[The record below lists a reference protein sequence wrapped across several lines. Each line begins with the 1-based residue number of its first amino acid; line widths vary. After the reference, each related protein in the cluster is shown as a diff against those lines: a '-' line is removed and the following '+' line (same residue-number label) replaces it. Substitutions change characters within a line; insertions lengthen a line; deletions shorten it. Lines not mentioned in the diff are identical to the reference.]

1 MIDKELKKNL
11 RNRLRRAE
19 GQVAG
24 IGRMVE
30 EDRYCI
36 EVLTQIAGSVA
47 ALLRVRDLVLENHMR
62 TCVAQALRSDSEREQ
77 DTKIA
82 EVMGILSKFG
92 GLK

>member
-1 MIDKELKKNL
+1 MMNEALKKNL
-11 RNRLRRAE
+11 RNRLKRAE

-24 IGRMVE
+24 IGRMIE
-30 EDRYCI
+30 DDRYCI
-36 EVLTQIAGSVA
+36 EVLTQIASSVA
-47 ALLRVRDLVLENHMR
+47 ALLCARDLVLENHMR
-62 TCVAQALRSDSEREQ
+62 TCVADAMRSDSEREQ